1 MKLVMNDFFLKL
13 MFNILKNYMTYTIIG
28 FFLPKTMT
36 IEIAKNVVANLRDKN
51 EYVLQPKN
59 LKQALNRRLVLKK
72 LY

>member
-28 FFLPKTMT
+28 FFLPKRMT
-36 IEIAKNVVANLRDKN
+36 IEIVKNVVANLRDKN

-59 LKQALNRRLVLKK
+59 LKQALNHRLVLKK